1 MKNFSA
7 ADFAP
12 QIVRRSF
19 LPSLA
24 KSAITLLAIGAA
36 FLTDD
41 SKSVASA
48 SDDEKIVA
56 ELDTQFQAAVKNNDA
71 ATMDRILADDFVLV
85 TGRGQTYTKADQ
97 LKEARG
103 KFRIY
108 EHQEDSSQKV
118 RVWGNTAVVTALLWA
133 KGTEEGKPFEYKLWF
148 SDTYVRTATG
158 WRYAFAQASLPLAK
172 ENAMTGQ
179 AERPQQYCCPIV
191 ELRQYTLHPG
201 KRDAFIDL
209 FDRQFIESQEA
220 VGTRMIGQ
228 FRDLDDPNRFVWL
241 RGFRDMPSRAQA
253 LQAFY
258 GGPVW
263 KTHREAANAAIVDS
277 DNVLLLRPA
286 RPASEFPLENRERP
300 PIGASE
306 VPQGLLVATIYYLP
320 APAEAEFLEFFTN
333 TVEPILTQAGASI
346 LARLVTENSAN
357 NFPALPVREGE
368 NVFVFF
374 VRFEDHGAYE
384 RYLAKLSRSQEWKGR
399 ISNELIRRLQRA
411 PEVLKLSPTARS
423 QLRP

>member
-1 MKNFSA
+1 MKKISPPGIFPA
-7 ADFAP
+7 AFRD
-12 QIVRRSF
+12 SF
-19 LPSLA
+19 RASLA
-24 KSAITLLAIGAA
+24 RSAITLFAIGAVVV
-36 FLTDD
+36 TDNN
-41 SKSVASA
+41 KSFASA

-56 ELDTQFQAAVKNNDA
+56 ALDTQYQAAVKNNDA
-71 ATMDRILADDFVLV
+71 AAMDRILADDFVLV

-209 FDRQFIESQEA
+209 FDRQFVESQEA
-220 VGTRMIGQ
+220 VGTRVIGQ
-228 FRDLDDPNRFVWL
+228 FRDHDDPNRFVWL

-253 LQAFY
+253 LQEFY

-286 RPASEFPLENRERP
+286 
-300 PIGASE
+300 
-306 VPQGLLVATIYYLP
+306 LP
-320 APAEAEFLEFFTN
+320 TS
-333 TVEPILTQAGASI
+333 G
-346 LARLVTENSAN
+346 
-357 NFPALPVREGE
+357 
-368 NVFVFF
+368 
-374 VRFEDHGAYE
+374 
-384 RYLAKLSRSQEWKGR
+384 
-399 ISNELIRRLQRA
+399 
-411 PEVLKLSPTARS
+411 
-423 QLRP
+423 

>member
-1 MKNFSA
+1 MRNFPA
-7 ADFAP
+7 AAIAP
-12 QIVRRSF
+12 QIFKRSF
-19 LPSLA
+19 LASLTR
-24 KSAITLLAIGAA
+24 SAITLLAIWVV
-36 FLTDD
+36 LVTD
-41 SKSVASA
+41 SNKSFASA

-56 ELDTQFQAAVKNNDA
+56 ELDTQFQAAVKENDA
-71 ATMDRILADDFVLV
+71 ATLDRILADDFVLV

-108 EHQEDSSQKV
+108 KHQEDSNRSV
-118 RVWGNTAVVTALLWA
+118 RVWGDTAVVTALLWA
-133 KGTEEGKPFEYKLWF
+133 KGTEEGKPFDYKLWF

-158 WRYAFAQASLPLAK
+158 WRYAFAQASLPLPK
-172 ENAMTGQ
+172 ENAMTGE
-179 AERPQQYCCPIV
+179 AERSQYCCPIV

-209 FDRQFIESQEA
+209 FERQFIESQEA

-258 GGPVW
+258 GGPLW

-277 DNVLLLRPA
+277 DNVLLLCPA
-286 RPASEFPLENRERP
+286 LPASGFALDSERP

-306 VPQGLLVATIYYLP
+306 IPKGLLIATIYYLP

-333 TVEPILTQAGASI
+333 TVEPILTQTGASI
-346 LARLVTENSAN
+346 LARFITENSVN
-357 NFPALPVREGE
+357 NFPKLPVREGE
-368 NVFVFF
+368 NVFVCFM
-374 VRFEDHGAYE
+374 RFQDREAYE
-384 RYLAKLSRSQEWKGR
+384 RYLGKLSRSQEWNGK
-399 ISNELIRRLQRA
+399 ISNELTRRLKKG

-423 QLRP
+423 LLRP